1 MASMP
6 GLEPGPHWWEVST
19 LTTAP
24 PLLLPHCKCNSTY
37 LEMAVLCPFTT
48 LSYIRVLVLYTCIF
62 LPSLPV
68 HMLNSTFNLPVVG
81 ILYSVAHDCM
91 CNSADTKV
99 LFLCLCTT
107 LPYREVGTLWHME
120 KSPSDMVIF
129 QNK

>member
-1 MASMP
+1 MP
-6 GLEPGPHWWEVST
+6 IY
-19 LTTAP
+19 
-24 PLLLPHCKCNSTY
+24 NS
-37 LEMAVLCPFTT
+37 VLHKGISPVHM
-48 LSYIRVLVLYTCIF
+48 YISD
-62 LPSLPV
+62 SLPV

-120 KSPSDMVIF
+120 TSPSDMVIF